1 MNSNTEKLKE
11 IFNYCKTHKHID
23 ERYYERPCTGELNA
37 ECVLHRN
44 CIESNK
50 RSRYNDPRFV
60 NKCYDKVVRAL
71 AKEREKE
78 ESDPFAEFKD

>member
-11 IFNYCKTHKHID
+11 IYNYCKTHMNKIHECND
-23 ERYYERPCTGELNA
+23 VACTYKCD
-37 ECVLHRN
+37 CVLERN
-44 CIESNK
+44 CINSDK
-50 RSRYNDPRFV
+50 KSRYNDSRFV